1 MGCSAQETKEIQTKK
16 DTIEYEPYQKSDPK
30 NLDIILYSLDWKT
43 RPEICI
49 FQKLSEKTLD
59 KEESC
64 NIDELIDF
72 AQFEELPNID
82 SLANE
87 GYIIFYVYIDE
98 GVVITRNMD
107 KINYLLGIKINEV
120 IKICIVDI
128 SSVII
133 SESEYFSI
141 YEVKNQTKYFFD
153 LTNKEISFTERNK
166 KVNYGKD
173 EVLSDTEIDLRD
185 EELEEQKEKD
195 KYIQVV
201 NPSIL
206 LGEKNEGEEEQI
218 NEVNEENNGE
228 NNNNINNNENNYN
241 NNNNENINNNNNN
254 TVEKEIELNID
265 NNTKENT
272 EAKNFITTKMEEMEN
287 ISGEENEEE
296 EEPYEIISDTLII
309 SGNEISKETL
319 KELEKN
325 FFITGLED
333 TPPVTSIGYWE
344 MENNKKSKKKRRRE
358 VTEELMNRNQNE
370 EEEDYNDYILINR
383 NDGIPYEK
391 KACLSNIKK
400 IVFKKCGFSNNT
412 SNINLKQLIIMLTK
426 YKFLKLSINKNNI
439 SSDFSGWKYFRQ
451 ILKENFSLRWVSFK
465 DAGFNDKIF
474 EQIISGMTLKRIRY
488 LNISRN
494 NITNKGM
501 YFLNKFLM
509 KNQTLLILDMSNN
522 RNVTTEGIKLIG
534 NALKMHPNI
543 SKIILSNNNLNGA
556 GKYIGSLI
564 KDNRSLKSLLVRN
577 VSFELK
583 DIEFICEDMC
593 KKNCTIKHLD
603 IGQNSD
609 IGDKGLIEVGKIID
623 NNKSL
628 ESIGLDGLN
637 LTMNNYFPV
646 FQAIFKNKNIEKYS
660 LNNNEGLPLKGILN
674 FFLKNPNVKELSI
687 SPWDVDKDKDKVFNE
702 EQLIQIERFHLK
714 SPNVI
719 IHGVK
724 FSDNEV

>member
-1 MGCSAQETKEIQTKK
+1 MGCSAEETKEIQTKK

-228 NNNNINNNENNYN
+228 NNNNINNNENNNN

-674 FFLKNPNVKELSI
+674 FFLKNPKVKELSI

>member
-1 MGCSAQETKEIQTKK
+1 MGCSAEETKEIQTKK

-228 NNNNINNNENNYN
+228 NNNNINNNENNN
-241 NNNNENINNNNNN
+241 NNNNNDNNINNNNN

>member
-1 MGCSAQETKEIQTKK
+1 MGCSAEETKEIQTKK

-201 NPSIL
+201 NQSIL

-228 NNNNINNNENNYN
+228 NNNNINNNENNNNNNN

-344 MENNKKSKKKRRRE
+344 MENN
-358 VTEELMNRNQNE
+358 
-370 EEEDYNDYILINR
+370 
-383 NDGIPYEK
+383 
-391 KACLSNIKK
+391 
-400 IVFKKCGFSNNT
+400 
-412 SNINLKQLIIMLTK
+412 NL
-426 YKFLKLSINKNNI
+426 
-439 SSDFSGWKYFRQ
+439 
-451 ILKENFSLRWVSFK
+451 VS
-465 DAGFNDKIF
+465 
-474 EQIISGMTLKRIRY
+474 Y
-488 LNISRN
+488 
-494 NITNKGM
+494 
-501 YFLNKFLM
+501 
-509 KNQTLLILDMSNN
+509 
-522 RNVTTEGIKLIG
+522 
-534 NALKMHPNI
+534 
-543 SKIILSNNNLNGA
+543 
-556 GKYIGSLI
+556 
-564 KDNRSLKSLLVRN
+564 
-577 VSFELK
+577 
-583 DIEFICEDMC
+583 C
-593 KKNCTIKHLD
+593 
-603 IGQNSD
+603 
-609 IGDKGLIEVGKIID
+609 
-623 NNKSL
+623 
-628 ESIGLDGLN
+628 
-637 LTMNNYFPV
+637 
-646 FQAIFKNKNIEKYS
+646 
-660 LNNNEGLPLKGILN
+660 
-674 FFLKNPNVKELSI
+674 
-687 SPWDVDKDKDKVFNE
+687 
-702 EQLIQIERFHLK
+702 
-714 SPNVI
+714 
-719 IHGVK
+719 
-724 FSDNEV
+724 

>member
-1 MGCSAQETKEIQTKK
+1 MGCSAEETKEIQTKK

-228 NNNNINNNENNYN
+228 NNNNINNNENNN

-358 VTEELMNRNQNE
+358 VTEELLNRNQNV

-719 IHGVK
+719 IHVVK

>member
-1 MGCSAQETKEIQTKK
+1 MGCSAEETKEIQTKK

-228 NNNNINNNENNYN
+228 NNNNINNNENNN

>member
-1 MGCSAQETKEIQTKK
+1 MGCSAEETKEIQTKK

-228 NNNNINNNENNYN
+228 NNNNINNNENNN
-241 NNNNENINNNNNN
+241 NNNNNDNNINNNNN

-287 ISGEENEEE
+287 LSGEENEEE

-603 IGQNSD
+603 ISSY
-609 IGDKGLIEVGKIID
+609 I
-623 NNKSL
+623 
-628 ESIGLDGLN
+628 
-637 LTMNNYFPV
+637 
-646 FQAIFKNKNIEKYS
+646 
-660 LNNNEGLPLKGILN
+660 
-674 FFLKNPNVKELSI
+674 
-687 SPWDVDKDKDKVFNE
+687 
-702 EQLIQIERFHLK
+702 
-714 SPNVI
+714 
-719 IHGVK
+719 
-724 FSDNEV
+724 